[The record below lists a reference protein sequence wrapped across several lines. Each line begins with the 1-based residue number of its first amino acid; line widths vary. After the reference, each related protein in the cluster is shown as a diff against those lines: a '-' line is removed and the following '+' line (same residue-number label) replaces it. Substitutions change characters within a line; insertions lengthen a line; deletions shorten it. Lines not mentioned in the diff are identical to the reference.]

1 MDWQGI
7 AVLVCVAAAAAYV
20 ARQTWRT
27 WAGRKAGCGSC
38 SCNAS
43 TAAAQP
49 IGSASLISPSELTA
63 RLRRR

>member
-1 MDWQGI
+1 MDWQWF
-7 AVLVCVAAAAAYV
+7 AVAVCVGVAGAYL

-38 SCNAS
+38 SCAGKAGAQ
-43 TAAAQP
+43 AAAAAP
-49 IGSASLISPSELTA
+49 LISVSELTA